1 MSTTGSAHDRTR
13 GRLRRLIGELAK
25 FGTVGGLGVL
35 VNLGAFNICRAVTG
49 LAVVRCSIIATV
61 VAIAFNY
68 AGLRYFT
75 YRDRERGS
83 RTRELLLFAA
93 FSAVGL
99 VIENGVLYVA
109 TYAFDL
115 NGPIQNNFWKFL
127 GIGTATLFRFWTY
140 RSVVFKLPAPA
151 ETPVIPVQR
160 TAAPAPAPRT
170 EQAEQVR

>member
-13 GRLRRLIGELAK
+13 GRLHRLFGELAK

-35 VNLGAFNICRAVTG
+35 VNLGAFNLCRAATG
-49 LAVVRCSIIATV
+49 LAVVRCSVIATV

-68 AGLRYFT
+68 VGLRYFT

-115 NGPIQNNFWKFL
+115 NGPLQNNFWKFL

-140 RSVVFKLPAPA
+140 RSVVFKLPVPA
-151 ETPVIPVQR
+151 ETPVIPTQR
-160 TAAPAPAPRT
+160 SAAPVPRT
-170 EQAEQVR
+170 ERAEQVR